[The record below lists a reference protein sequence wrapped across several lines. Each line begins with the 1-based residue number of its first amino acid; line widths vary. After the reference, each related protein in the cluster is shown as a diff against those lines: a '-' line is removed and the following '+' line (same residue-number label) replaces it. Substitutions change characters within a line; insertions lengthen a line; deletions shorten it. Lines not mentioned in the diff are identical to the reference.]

1 MSTSTF
7 NRKDVRIELIKDEK
21 DMRENVSCQYETFG
35 QQTNNAFWH
44 AMCPNADT
52 EEGMEELVKGAEK
65 NFQSKSAHNGKGH
78 SWFLKAIV
86 QDPKTGK
93 ESIAGIATW
102 TEMIHSRNPVPTTME
117 KEKLEKTYPGNESE
131 QRYLNQ
137 MFQSFLRRRGELVE
151 EAGKE
156 GRAVMVLDICVVRP
170 QFQKRGIASEL
181 VKWGLRKAEEVGKDG
196 QAIECITEASPMG
209 KPVYVR
215 LGFEPEGDV
224 VYKVDEEFKNRR
236 RTPDTI
242 LRRPVG
248 TKLVE

>member
-1 MSTSTF
+1 MSNPAS
-7 NRKDVRIELIKDEK
+7 NRKDVRIELIQDEK
-21 DMRENVSCQYETFG
+21 DMRDNVLCQYETFG
-35 QQTNNAFWH
+35 KQTNNTFWL

-52 EEGMEELVKGAEK
+52 EEGFEELVKGAQE
-65 NFQSKSAHNGKGH
+65 NFQKRSAHKGGH

-86 QDPKTGK
+86 QDVESGK
-93 ESIAGIATW
+93 ECIAGIATW
-102 TEMIHSRNPVPTTME
+102 TEMIHSRNPVP
-117 KEKLEKTYPGNESE
+117 KEMGKDKLEKVYPGNESE

-137 MFQSFLRRRGELVE
+137 MFQSFLRRRGEIVE
-151 EAGKE
+151 EASKE

-170 QFQKRGIASEL
+170 KFQRRGIASEL
-181 VKWGLRKAEEVGKDG
+181 VKWGLRKAEEIGEDG

-209 KPVYVR
+209 KPVYVK
-215 LGFEPEGDV
+215 LGFEPEGEV
-224 VYKVDEEFKNRR
+224 IYKVDEEFENRK